1 MNDRPVMPEPPAGG
15 GDLQDASGIA
25 GRNDVGLE
33 RGDVARLPFAELP
46 GRLRLHEIVDAGAAA
61 ADLRFRRRQQL
72 DSRNRGEQRPR
83 LRAHA
88 LRVREVTGIVIHD
101 ARLDRMPRRTRLA
114 DLDEQL
120 RYVTYLCAERAGPRR
135 PG

>member
-15 GDLQDASGIA
+15 GDLQDASGIT

-33 RGDVARLPFAELP
+33 RGDVARLPFAELR

-61 ADLRFRRRQQL
+61 ADLRFSRRQQL
-72 DSRNRGEQRPR
+72 DSRNRGQQRPR
-83 LRAHA
+83 LRAYA
-88 LRVREVTGIVIHD
+88 LRVREVTGVVID
-101 ARLDRMPRRTRLA
+101 NPRLDWMPRRTRFA

-120 RYVTYLCAERAGPRR
+120 R
-135 PG
+135 